1 MFVAASAKRLWS
13 AFRRVFP
20 RCNTIAQAAA
30 FNLFF
35 AFFPALLIAVGFAT
49 TPIGGKTGLFPLIT
63 DFTRFLP
70 PGSQQILSDFLAQRS
85 PGAWKV
91 IAVGWSAAIFGGT
104 LVMKLLVE
112 GIHQIYQEPD
122 TARFLRRQFRAAAL
136 LLVTFAPLVGAAV
149 LGVLGRPL
157 RLWLGRELGIRAH
170 THALWTVLFPAI
182 AIVLGMAAL
191 TIIYRVARA
200 KEETWRHVMPGAV
213 VATLLWW
220 CVNAL
225 FGFYVRRF
233 PYGAVYRGLAA
244 VIGLLIWMELSV
256 MIVFIGAAWNAAG
269 RGERAE
275 QRPGERIGAE
285 ARSR

>member
-1 MFVAASAKRLWS
+1 MLLPAVAKRLWNV
-13 AFRRVFP
+13 FRRVFP
-20 RCNTIAQAAA
+20 GCNTIAQATA

-35 AFFPALLIAVGFAT
+35 AFFPTLLIAVGFAT
-49 TPIGGKTGLFPLIT
+49 SRIGGRTDLFNLIT
-63 DFTRFLP
+63 DLTRFLP
-70 PGSQQILSDFLAQRS
+70 PGSQQMLSDFLQQRG

-91 IAVGWSAAIFGGT
+91 VAVGWSGALLGGT

-112 GIHQIYQEPD
+112 GIHQIYREQD
-122 TARFLRRQFRAAAL
+122 TARFLGRQFRAVL
-136 LLVTFAPLVGAAV
+136 LLLITFAPLAGAAV

-182 AIVLGMAAL
+182 SIMLGMVAL
-191 TIIYRVARA
+191 TIIYRVASA
-200 KEETWRHVMPGAV
+200 KEKTWRHVMPGAV

-220 CVNAL
+220 FVNVL

-233 PYGAVYRGLAA
+233 PYGVIYRGLAA

-269 RGERAE
+269 AEERAAA
-275 QRPGERIGAE
+275 PAGERIGAE
-285 ARSR
+285 ARTR